1 MNGMGHGMSD
11 SLNRFMPHGYCF
23 LWQPDVLWLHVI
35 SDGIVA
41 FSYFCIPFALIYFVR
56 KRPDVPFRLVFWLFG
71 AFILLCGT
79 THILSIWVLWHP
91 TYYTEGVI
99 KAMTAVA
106 SLGTL
111 IMTIKML
118 PEAVDLPSPE
128 QLRIA
133 NARLEEANAKL
144 ESLYADSQERGR
156 ATLGN
161 VMDGVMTLDE
171 NRRIESVNAACTDI
185 FGYTAEE
192 MIGQDA
198 RMLVANAYRREHDSF
213 FVNAKTLKDDEIGG
227 GSVREAIG
235 RHKDGREIPLQAAVS
250 AFTIQGKRY
259 FSSIIRDVTKTKQAE
274 DSRQKLLTRLTESNT
289 ELERF
294 AYVASHDMQE
304 PLRMVLNFSQI
315 ITKDYGERLDDEGK
329 EYLKIVGDSALRMRD
344 MVQDL
349 LEYARLG
356 REGVSFA
363 TVDLNLELA
372 HVEENLGALIKDAGA
387 VITSDTLPMVNGNAV
402 QLMRLLQ
409 NLIANA
415 IKYQPVGRQ
424 PVIHVG
430 VADEGDHWQIAVS
443 DNGLGIEKAFIDQ
456 VFEPFRRL
464 HTWDAIR
471 GTGLGLSV
479 CRKIVE
485 NHSGRIWA
493 TSELNQGSIF
503 FFTLVKP
510 SQAT

>member
-1 MNGMGHGMSD
+1 MNGMGDMGDGLS
-11 SLNRFMPHGYCF
+11 RFMPHGMCF
-23 LWQPDVLWLHVI
+23 LWQPDLIGLHVA
-35 SDGIVA
+35 SDAVIA
-41 FSYFCIPFALIYFVR
+41 FAYFAIPFALIYFIR
-56 KRPDVPFRLVFWLFG
+56 KRPDVPFRMVFWLFG

-79 THILSIWVLWHP
+79 THLLSIWVLWKP

-99 KAMTAVA
+99 KAMTALA
-106 SLGTL
+106 SVGTL
-111 IMTIKML
+111 IMTIRLM
-118 PEAVDLPSPE
+118 PEAIALPSPE

-144 ESLYADSQERGR
+144 EALYAESEERGR
-156 ATLGN
+156 ITLGN

-171 NRRIESVNAACTDI
+171 NRRIESVNAACTAI
-185 FGYTAEE
+185 FGYSADE
-192 MIGQDA
+192 MIGQDS
-198 RMLVANAYRREHDSF
+198 RMLVAETFRSEHEAF
-213 FVNAKTLKDDEIGG
+213 FVNARRMNDAEIGG
-227 GSVREAIG
+227 GGVREAVG
-235 RHKDGREIPLQAAVS
+235 RHKDGYDIPLQTAVS

-259 FSSIIRDVTKTKQAE
+259 FSSIIRDVTKSKQAE
-274 DSRQKLLTRLTESNT
+274 DNRQRLLSRLTESNT

-315 ITKDYGERLDDEGK
+315 IAKDYGERLDDEGK

-356 REGVSFA
+356 REGVSFGL
-363 TVDLNLELA
+363 VDLNLELA
-372 HVEENLGALIKDAGA
+372 HVEENLGALIHDTGA
-387 VITSDTLPMVNGNAV
+387 VITSDRLPMVNGNAV
-402 QLMRLLQ
+402 QIMRLLQ

-424 PVIHVG
+424 PLIHVS
-430 VADEGDHWQIAVS
+430 VAGEGEELCISIA
-443 DNGLGIEKAFIDQ
+443 DNGLGIEKTFIDQ

-485 NHSGRIWA
+485 NHGGRIWA
-493 TSELNQGSIF
+493 TSEPGQGSTF
-503 FFTLVKP
+503 HFTLTQ
-510 SQAT
+510 SQPAA